1 VRPIVTRA
9 LDLAERAVNA
19 AGGDEADV
27 SVHVESS
34 GFARFAASAV
44 HQPTLIRNESV
55 TLRVVRDGRVGCAT
69 TNRTDDE
76 GLAAAARHAGEA
88 ADSSPVD
95 PGFAGLQE
103 PAPVPEVEGY
113 DEATADL
120 TPEDQAE
127 AAAEAIAAASGLGLY
142 GYYTSGV
149 TEIAVASTA
158 GQTVSQAMTD
168 VSVLALAASED
179 SSGYAEA
186 TSWRAADV
194 DPAAVAR
201 EAAEKAARTRSA
213 KEPEPRTFRAVLEPY
228 ATSELLFYFAFTSLN
243 ALALL
248 EGRSYLSGRLGEKLF
263 DTSFT
268 VRDDGL
274 DSRSYPKSFDLEGVP
289 KQPVLMIEEG
299 VARDVVWDRRTA
311 TQAGDGRVSTGHAL
325 APPAQPFG
333 PIPFNLS
340 MAGGEA
346 ESVDELAERVGE
358 GIYVTRLHYLG
369 IVDPREGIITG
380 MTRDGTFLIEGG
392 KVTTPVVNLRFTTSF
407 PALAAGLLGLTKEVT
422 LVNRSDF
429 YDERYPF
436 GTLVPAVA
444 TDAFTVVGTGSG
456 PGL

>member
-1 VRPIVTRA
+1 VSRA
-9 LDLAERAVNA
+9 LDLAERAVKA
-19 AGGDEADV
+19 AEGDEADV

-44 HQPTLIRNESV
+44 HQPTLIRDETV

-69 TNRTDDE
+69 TNRTDED
-76 GLAAAARHAGEA
+76 GLAAAARHAAEA
-88 ADSSPVD
+88 ADSAPVD
-95 PGFAGLQE
+95 PSFPGLQE
-103 PAPVPEVEGY
+103 PAPVPSVEGY
-113 DEATADL
+113 DEATATL
-120 TPEDQAE
+120 TPEDQAD
-127 AAAEAIAAASGLGLY
+127 AAAQAIAGAPGLGLY

-149 TEIAVASTA
+149 TEIAVASTTGLA
-158 GQTVSQAMTD
+158 VSQSTTD
-168 VSVLALAASED
+168 SSVLALAASD
-179 SSGYAEA
+179 DASGYAEA
-186 TSWRAADV
+186 TSWRAGDL

-201 EAAEKAARTRSA
+201 EAAEKAHRTRGA
-213 KEPEPRTFRAVLEPY
+213 TQIEPQTFRAVLEPY
-228 ATSELLFYFAFTSLN
+228 AISELLFYFAFTSLN

-263 DTSFT
+263 DESLT
-268 VRDDGL
+268 VADDGL
-274 DSRSYPKSFDLEGVP
+274 DPVNYPKAFDLEGVP
-289 KQPVLMIEEG
+289 KQRVVMVEEG
-299 VARDVVWDRRTA
+299 IARDVVWDRRTA
-311 TQAGDGRVSTGHAL
+311 KQAADGHVSTGHAL
-325 APPAQPFG
+325 APPAQAFG

-340 MAGGEA
+340 MAGGDA
-346 ESVDELAERVGE
+346 ASVDDLAELVGE

-369 IVDPREGIITG
+369 VVDPREGIITG
-380 MTRDGTFLIEGG
+380 MTRDGTFRIEGG

-407 PALAAGLLGLTKEVT
+407 PALAAGLLGLTKDVT